1 MSKAI
6 QMSWFTKHS
15 FQSLI
20 FVLVFLLLLIQDAAG
35 RSLVIMKGSMDIE
48 HGVNGIDETVV
59 KSFMKWFQCPA
70 NHLKIIR
77 VNPAYEHVDLIS
89 KNLFRIKLKSISCPG
104 IKIQQYMDYDLVQNE
119 TSLILTARSTS
130 LKQICTGSKL
140 MCNVFKCVSTPSTIN
155 SQCVIS
161 INPSIIKHM
170 NSLTSYDESS
180 NKTISSRSY
189 NLNNLLKNITNGSNN
204 KYNLLLRKT
213 EYVEVHNIFINVYV
227 PGLPHKISLSG
238 SSSIQKSLNINVKRH
253 LENIFLLYTKEND
266 DKKIDKI
273 YKQNKRRIA
282 EFKQNFKSGFSLIS
296 NKLQR
301 RPRGHF

>member
-1 MSKAI
+1 
-6 QMSWFTKHS
+6 
-15 FQSLI
+15 
-20 FVLVFLLLLIQDAAG
+20 
-35 RSLVIMKGSMDIE
+35 
-48 HGVNGIDETVV
+48 
-59 KSFMKWFQCPA
+59 
-70 NHLKIIR
+70 
-77 VNPAYEHVDLIS
+77 
-89 KNLFRIKLKSISCPG
+89 
-104 IKIQQYMDYDLVQNE
+104 MDYDLVQNE

-253 LENIFLLYTKEND
+253 LENIFLLYAKEND